1 MKLIRLFIFF
11 GILISLLITSCSRN
25 VAIDNEPLD
34 TNYGGSKTL
43 IAYFSFSGNTMEL
56 ANMIEEEVSGDIFRI
71 VPEIPYTND
80 DVYNRAQ
87 SELNGKIRPA
97 LKAHLDKDIFANY
110 ELIILGFPIWWYDL
124 PMPVW
129 SFVEEYDFS
138 GKTVIPFYTHNGSSS
153 GASSL
158 ETLKSLLPNSDFK
171 QDKALSIE
179 DHVFHL
185 QKVKFANHPFF
196 LPQVN
201 QVNHQGCLKKSNAKI
216 YR

>member
-1 MKLIRLFIFF
+1 MKLKRIFIFF

-171 QDKALSIE
+171 QDKALSIRGSR
-179 DHVFHL
+179 VSSS
-185 QKVKFANHPFF
+185 
-196 LPQVN
+196 
-201 QVNHQGCLKKSNAKI
+201 KSEVVSWTTKLGF
-216 YR
+216 

>member
-1 MKLIRLFIFF
+1 MKLKRIFIFF

-171 QDKALSIE
+171 QDKALSIRE
-179 DHVFHL
+179 SRVSSS
-185 QKVKFANHPFF
+185 
-196 LPQVN
+196 
-201 QVNHQGCLKKSNAKI
+201 KSEVVSWTTELGL
-216 YR
+216 

>member
-1 MKLIRLFIFF
+1 MKLKRIFIFF

-158 ETLKSLLPNSDFK
+158 ETLKSLLLNSDFK
-171 QDKALSIE
+171 QDKALSIRGSR
-179 DHVFHL
+179 VSSS
-185 QKVKFANHPFF
+185 
-196 LPQVN
+196 
-201 QVNHQGCLKKSNAKI
+201 KSEVVSWTTELGL
-216 YR
+216 

>member
-1 MKLIRLFIFF
+1 MKLKRIFIFF

-71 VPEIPYTND
+71 VPEISYTND

-153 GASSL
+153 CASSL

-171 QDKALSIE
+171 QDKALSIRGSR
-179 DHVFHL
+179 VSSS
-185 QKVKFANHPFF
+185 
-196 LPQVN
+196 
-201 QVNHQGCLKKSNAKI
+201 KSEVVSWTTKLGF
-216 YR
+216 

>member
-1 MKLIRLFIFF
+1 MKLKRIFIFF

-171 QDKALSIE
+171 QDKALSIRGSR
-179 DHVFHL
+179 VSSS
-185 QKVKFANHPFF
+185 
-196 LPQVN
+196 
-201 QVNHQGCLKKSNAKI
+201 KSEVVSWTTELWF
-216 YR
+216 

>member
-1 MKLIRLFIFF
+1 MKLKRIFIFF

-71 VPEIPYTND
+71 VPEISYTND

-171 QDKALSIE
+171 QDKALSIRGSR
-179 DHVFHL
+179 VSSS
-185 QKVKFANHPFF
+185 
-196 LPQVN
+196 
-201 QVNHQGCLKKSNAKI
+201 KSEVVSWTTKLGF
-216 YR
+216 

>member
-1 MKLIRLFIFF
+1 MKLKRIFIFF

-171 QDKALSIE
+171 QDKALSIRGLR
-179 DHVFHL
+179 VSSS
-185 QKVKFANHPFF
+185 
-196 LPQVN
+196 
-201 QVNHQGCLKKSNAKI
+201 KSEVVSWTTELGL
-216 YR
+216 

>member
-1 MKLIRLFIFF
+1 MKLKRIFIFF
-11 GILISLLITSCSRN
+11 GILASLLITSCSKN

-97 LKAHLDKDIFANY
+97 LKAHIDKEIFANY

-129 SFVEEYDFS
+129 SFIEEYDFS

-171 QDKALSIE
+171 QDKALSIRGSR
-179 DHVFHL
+179 VSSS
-185 QKVKFANHPFF
+185 
-196 LPQVN
+196 
-201 QVNHQGCLKKSNAKI
+201 KSEVVSWTTGLGF
-216 YR
+216 

>member
-1 MKLIRLFIFF
+1 MKLKRIFIFF

-153 GASSL
+153 GLQVSKHL
-158 ETLKSLLPNSDFK
+158 RVFFLIVILNKIRHYQL
-171 QDKALSIE
+171 E

-185 QKVKFANHPFF
+185 QKVKLLVGLQN
-196 LPQVN
+196 
-201 QVNHQGCLKKSNAKI
+201 
-216 YR
+216 

>member
-1 MKLIRLFIFF
+1 MKLKRIFIFF

-43 IAYFSFSGNTMEL
+43 IAYFLFSGNTMEL

-171 QDKALSIE
+171 QDKALSIRGSR
-179 DHVFHL
+179 VSSS
-185 QKVKFANHPFF
+185 
-196 LPQVN
+196 
-201 QVNHQGCLKKSNAKI
+201 KSEVASWTTELGF
-216 YR
+216 

>member
-1 MKLIRLFIFF
+1 MKLKRIFIFF

-171 QDKALSIE
+171 QDKALSIRGSR
-179 DHVFHL
+179 VSSS
-185 QKVKFANHPFF
+185 KVKLLVGLQN
-196 LPQVN
+196 
-201 QVNHQGCLKKSNAKI
+201 
-216 YR
+216 

>member
-1 MKLIRLFIFF
+1 MKLKRIFIFF

-25 VAIDNEPLD
+25 VAIDNEQLD
-34 TNYGGSKTL
+34 TNYGGSNTL

-71 VPEIPYTND
+71 VPEISYTND

-171 QDKALSIE
+171 QDKALSIRGSR
-179 DHVFHL
+179 VSSS
-185 QKVKFANHPFF
+185 
-196 LPQVN
+196 
-201 QVNHQGCLKKSNAKI
+201 KSEVVSWTTKLGF
-216 YR
+216 

>member
-1 MKLIRLFIFF
+1 MKLKRIFIFF

-171 QDKALSIE
+171 QDKALSIRGSR
-179 DHVFHL
+179 VSSS
-185 QKVKFANHPFF
+185 
-196 LPQVN
+196 
-201 QVNHQGCLKKSNAKI
+201 KSEVVSWTTELGL
-216 YR
+216 

>member
-1 MKLIRLFIFF
+1 MKLKRIFIFF

-25 VAIDNEPLD
+25 VAIDNEQLD
-34 TNYGGSKTL
+34 TNYGGSNTL
-43 IAYFSFSGNTMEL
+43 IAYFSFSGNTIEL

-71 VPEIPYTND
+71 VPEISYTND

-171 QDKALSIE
+171 QDKALSIRGSR
-179 DHVFHL
+179 VSSS
-185 QKVKFANHPFF
+185 
-196 LPQVN
+196 
-201 QVNHQGCLKKSNAKI
+201 KSEVVSWTTKLGF
-216 YR
+216 

>member
-1 MKLIRLFIFF
+1 MKLKRIFIFF

-110 ELIILGFPIWWYDL
+110 ELIILGFPI
-124 PMPVW
+124 
-129 SFVEEYDFS
+129 
-138 GKTVIPFYTHNGSSS
+138 
-153 GASSL
+153 
-158 ETLKSLLPNSDFK
+158 
-171 QDKALSIE
+171 
-179 DHVFHL
+179 
-185 QKVKFANHPFF
+185 
-196 LPQVN
+196 
-201 QVNHQGCLKKSNAKI
+201 
-216 YR
+216 

>member
-1 MKLIRLFIFF
+1 MKLKRIFIFF

-129 SFVEEYDFS
+129 SFIEEYDFS

-171 QDKALSIE
+171 QDKALSIRGSR
-179 DHVFHL
+179 VSSS
-185 QKVKFANHPFF
+185 
-196 LPQVN
+196 
-201 QVNHQGCLKKSNAKI
+201 KSEVVSWTTKLGF
-216 YR
+216 

>member
-1 MKLIRLFIFF
+1 MKLKRIFIFF

-71 VPEIPYTND
+71 VPEISYTND

-158 ETLKSLLPNSDFK
+158 ETLKSFLPNSDFK
-171 QDKALSIE
+171 QDKALSIRGSR
-179 DHVFHL
+179 VSSS
-185 QKVKFANHPFF
+185 
-196 LPQVN
+196 
-201 QVNHQGCLKKSNAKI
+201 KSEVVSWTTKLGF
-216 YR
+216 

>member
-1 MKLIRLFIFF
+1 MKLKRIFIFF

-34 TNYGGSKTL
+34 TNYGGSKNL

-171 QDKALSIE
+171 QDKALSIRGSR
-179 DHVFHL
+179 VSSS
-185 QKVKFANHPFF
+185 
-196 LPQVN
+196 
-201 QVNHQGCLKKSNAKI
+201 KSEVVSWTTELGF
-216 YR
+216 

>member
-1 MKLIRLFIFF
+1 MKLKRIFIFF
-11 GILISLLITSCSRN
+11 GILASLLITSCSKN
-25 VAIDNEPLD
+25 VAINNDPLD

-87 SELNGKIRPA
+87 SELNGKIKPA
-97 LKAHLDKDIFANY
+97 LKAHIDKDIFANY

-129 SFVEEYDFS
+129 SFILEYDFS

-171 QDKALSIE
+171 QDKALSIRGSR
-179 DHVFHL
+179 VSSS
-185 QKVKFANHPFF
+185 
-196 LPQVN
+196 
-201 QVNHQGCLKKSNAKI
+201 KSEVVSWTTGLGF
-216 YR
+216 

>member
-1 MKLIRLFIFF
+1 MA
-11 GILISLLITSCSRN
+11 
-25 VAIDNEPLD
+25 VDNEPLD

-171 QDKALSIE
+171 QDKALSIRGSR
-179 DHVFHL
+179 VSSS
-185 QKVKFANHPFF
+185 
-196 LPQVN
+196 
-201 QVNHQGCLKKSNAKI
+201 KSEVVSWTTELGF
-216 YR
+216 

>member
-1 MKLIRLFIFF
+1 MKLKRIFIFF

-171 QDKALSIE
+171 QDKALSIRGSR
-179 DHVFHL
+179 VL
-185 QKVKFANHPFF
+185 SS
-196 LPQVN
+196 
-201 QVNHQGCLKKSNAKI
+201 KSEVVSWTTELGF
-216 YR
+216 

>member
-1 MKLIRLFIFF
+1 MKLKRIFIFF

-71 VPEIPYTND
+71 VPEIFYTND

-171 QDKALSIE
+171 QDKALSIRGSR
-179 DHVFHL
+179 VSSS
-185 QKVKFANHPFF
+185 
-196 LPQVN
+196 
-201 QVNHQGCLKKSNAKI
+201 KSEVVSWTTKLGF
-216 YR
+216 

>member
-1 MKLIRLFIFF
+1 MKLKRIFIFF

-71 VPEIPYTND
+71 VPEIPYTN
-80 DVYNRAQ
+80 
-87 SELNGKIRPA
+87 
-97 LKAHLDKDIFANY
+97 IFANY

-171 QDKALSIE
+171 QDKALSIRGSR
-179 DHVFHL
+179 VSSS
-185 QKVKFANHPFF
+185 
-196 LPQVN
+196 
-201 QVNHQGCLKKSNAKI
+201 KSEVVSWTTELGF
-216 YR
+216 

>member
-1 MKLIRLFIFF
+1 MKLKRIFIFF

-34 TNYGGSKTL
+34 TNYGGSNTL

-71 VPEIPYTND
+71 VPEISYTND

-171 QDKALSIE
+171 QDKALSIRGSR
-179 DHVFHL
+179 VSSS
-185 QKVKFANHPFF
+185 
-196 LPQVN
+196 
-201 QVNHQGCLKKSNAKI
+201 KSEVVSWTTKLGF
-216 YR
+216 